1 MTKADL
7 EAEVIRLSAR
17 IEAAIEL
24 YDAAQA
30 EGLKPSRAANGL
42 SVVLDDLHDA
52 CDRLMG
58 SLARLEK

>member
-1 MTKADL
+1 MTKDDL
-7 EAEVIRLSAR
+7 KYEVIRLSAR

-42 SVVLDDLHDA
+42 QVVLDDAQEA

-58 SLARLEK
+58 SISRLEE